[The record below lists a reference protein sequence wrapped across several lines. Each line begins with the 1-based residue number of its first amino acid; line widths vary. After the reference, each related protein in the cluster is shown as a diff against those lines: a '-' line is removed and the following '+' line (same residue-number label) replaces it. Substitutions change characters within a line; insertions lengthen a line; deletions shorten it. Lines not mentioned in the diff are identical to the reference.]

1 MLGLMKW
8 ISMHKKFLDR
18 YYEENDIISMLDDCC
33 YAKEKQLGVRCWPD
47 EETEKVIRENV
58 GLVKTILVLKG

>member
-1 MLGLMKW
+1 MLGLMEW
-8 ISMHKKFLDR
+8 ISVHKKLMGGN
-18 YYEENDIISMLDDCC
+18 YEKNDIISMLDDCC

-58 GLVKTILVLKG
+58 GVVKTILILKG